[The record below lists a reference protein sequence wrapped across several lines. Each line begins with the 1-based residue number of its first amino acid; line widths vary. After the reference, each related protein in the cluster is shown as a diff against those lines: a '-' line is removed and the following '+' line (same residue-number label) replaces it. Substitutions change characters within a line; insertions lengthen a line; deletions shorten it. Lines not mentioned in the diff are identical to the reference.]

1 MCGRYTST
9 STVSDLASIFE
20 VDEVRVEP
28 LPARYNVAPTLQ
40 VYAVALRQSRAEAGS
55 PGAAGSGEGA
65 RSPGA
70 AGSDDGAGPPDGAGS
85 GRRAAGEAE
94 TGREGAGE
102 KGPRRALGSFRW
114 GLVPSWA
121 KDPSV
126 GARMI
131 NARAEGIATKPAFRA
146 AVARRRCLIP
156 ADAFYEWQRRE
167 SPDGKPAGRLP
178 YAIRRRDGRPMAFAG
193 LWEVWRDRADP
204 GAEPLRTC
212 VIVTTS
218 ANDLMAPIHDRMPVV
233 LAPEDWAAWL
243 DPATDAATVSGLMV
257 PAPSDW
263 FEAFP
268 VSTLVN
274 KVSNDG
280 PRLLDPLPPPPAR
293 AG

>member
-9 STVSDLASIFE
+9 STVAELASVFDA
-20 VDEVRVEP
+20 DEIRVEP
-28 LPARYNVAPTLQ
+28 MPPRYNVAPTLQ
-40 VYAVALRQSRAEAGS
+40 VYAVALRRSSAAEGI
-55 PGAAGSGEGA
+55 
-65 RSPGA
+65 
-70 AGSDDGAGPPDGAGS
+70 
-85 GRRAAGEAE
+85 AE
-94 TGREGAGE
+94 DGE

-131 NARAEGIATKPAFRA
+131 NARAEGIADKPAFRA

-167 SPDGKPAGRLP
+167 SPDGKRAGRLP
-178 YAIRRRDGRPMAFAG
+178 YAVRRKDGRPMAFAG
-193 LWEVWRDRADP
+193 LWEVWRDKAQP

-212 VIVTTS
+212 VIVTTR

-233 LAPEDWAAWL
+233 LAPEDWSAWL
-243 DPATDAATVSGLMV
+243 DPATDASAVARLMV
-257 PAPSDW
+257 PAPSEC

-274 KVSNDG
+274 KVANDG
-280 PRLLDPLPPPPAR
+280 PGLLDPLPPPPA
-293 AG
+293 GLG